1 MGKKEFLLHFLE
13 NIYIFFSCFIL
24 FEKICYYYFYINTK
38 QLINLYYYSAF
49 YIKKYRNNEK
59 CYIFS
64 NFLSIL
70 ILYIY
75 YIYIENIIGDRIRNL
90 IYFVIKNI
98 FYHNKFE
105 NF

>member
-1 MGKKEFLLHFLE
+1 MLYFFKFSIDFDF
-13 NIYIFFSCFIL
+13 IYIL
-24 FEKICYYYFYINTK
+24 
-38 QLINLYYYSAF
+38 
-49 YIKKYRNNEK
+49 
-59 CYIFS
+59 
-64 NFLSIL
+64 
-70 ILYIY
+70 